1 MEDEEYYTTLMNQK
15 DFYERTSIDIICEN
29 KFTKMIK
36 DEKSGLKF
44 SNLWEGP
51 ETLDFD
57 KGIDSVSIIHHL
69 RKLILI

>member
-1 MEDEEYYTTLMNQK
+1 MNQK
-15 DFYERTSIDIICEN
+15 DFYERTSLDIIVEN

-36 DEKSGLKF
+36 DEKTGLKF

-51 ETLDFD
+51 YCLDFD

-69 RKLILI
+69 GKSIIK